1 MTITTKLTIADKAV
15 DTIYQDATGTTSGSG
30 TGAKFDVTKTNG
42 AYTVK
47 LDSATA
53 SSGTGYVAGDT
64 ITIAGTSLGGTS
76 TNNLIVTVA
85 TVGTNGKIAT
95 FGAVGTGR
103 VGDGDIDVMFEA
115 TGSNAKAEVFSLEGK
130 IADFTVNVAETGL
143 VTVTH
148 PDLDNVELTLKDIE
162 RLSFT
167 DKSLAFDVEGRAGEV
182 YAILCAALGQDDVT
196 PELMGEYL
204 VLADAGLTD
213 TQIANALI
221 YSKTY
226 EEDALGL
233 GNETFVKHIWKNVTG
248 ELPSLE
254 NLKFFTKILDDKV
267 YAKADLLE
275 IASNLTLFR
284 DEDHIDL
291 VGMTKIEY
299 VPYSV

>member
-15 DTIYQDATGTTSGSG
+15 DTTYQDVTGTTSGAG

-42 AYTVK
+42 VYTVK

-64 ITIAGTSLGGTS
+64 ITIPGATLGGTS

-85 TVGTNGKIAT
+85 TVGTSGKIAT

-103 VGDGDIDVMFEA
+103 VGDGDIDVMFEV
-115 TGSNAKAEVFSLEGK
+115 TGSNAKAEVYALTGK
-130 IADFTVNVAETGL
+130 KADFSVTVGETGV

-148 PDLDNVELTLKDIE
+148 PDLDNVELTMKDIE

-167 DKSLAFDVEGRAGEV
+167 DSSIAFDVKGSAGEV
-182 YAILCAALGQDDVT
+182 YALLCAALGKNDVT
-196 PELMGEYL
+196 PALVGKYL
-204 VLADAGLTD
+204 KLADSGMTD
-213 TQIANALI
+213 TQIAAEILS
-221 YSKTY
+221 SKDY
-226 EEDALGL
+226 ELDALGL
-233 GNETFVKHIWKNVTG
+233 GNETFVKQVWKNVTG

-254 NLKFFTKILDDKV
+254 NLRAFTKVLDDKV
-267 YAKADLLE
+267 YSKAELLE
-275 IASNLTLFR
+275 AASNLTVFR

-291 VGMTKIEY
+291 VGMTKIDFI
-299 VPYSV
+299 P